1 MTFACAYNLFGH
13 KTKPDLYCA
22 VPEDRPVPRALDG
35 RRWRFA
41 GRLTNAHAAPG
52 LTDASARGSAR
63 RKGYFLFFASTK
75 GGPRALA
82 A

>member
-22 VPEDRPVPRALDG
+22 VPEDRPVPHRLDG
-35 RRWRFA
+35 RRWRFT
-41 GRLTNAHAAPG
+41 GRLADAHALPE
-52 LTDASARGSAR
+52 LYEASIRDSAR
-63 RKGYFLFFASTK
+63 RNGYVLFFAARRC
-75 GGPRALA
+75 PRALA